1 MKNLQLYKNQI
12 DEVKN
17 LVEKLDQGELT
28 RDELSKLEELTR
40 AIHERSIIL
49 KYKAFENNLEST
61 VEDIEEEVS
70 IPEVVVESIEEQ
82 DEVEA
87 FDWKP
92 ISETAEEKEE
102 DVFSFEPIIDEVK
115 QDDEP
120 GDIESILGDVIEEQ
134 LEEVKIDEEVIKEEI
149 LFENSTI
156 PLEKNNSNE
165 TFMEQMNISDQS
177 LNTLMSGSKIDTLIG
192 AFGLNEK
199 LRFINDL
206 FDGSSEKFSDAIK
219 ILDTQSDLEALN
231 SQMNELAYTHEWDPE
246 EESVA
251 EFISFVSRR
260 YA

>member
-61 VEDIEEEVS
+61 IEDIEEEVS
-70 IPEVVVESIEEQ
+70 IPEVIVESIEEQ

-92 ISETAEEKEE
+92 TSETAEEKEE
-102 DVFSFEPIIDEVK
+102 DIFSFEPIIDEVK
-115 QDDEP
+115 QDDEL
-120 GDIESILGDVIEEQ
+120 GYIDSILGDVIEEQ
-134 LEEVKIDEEVIKEEI
+134 LKEVKIDEEAIKEEI

-156 PLEKNNSNE
+156 PVEKNNSNE

-231 SQMNELAYTHEWDPE
+231 SQMNELASTHEWDPE

>member
-17 LVEKLDQGELT
+17 FVEKLDQGELT

-61 VEDIEEEVS
+61 IEDIEEEVS
-70 IPEVVVESIEEQ
+70 IPEVVVESMDEQ

-231 SQMNELAYTHEWDPE
+231 SQMNELASTHEWDPE

>member
-12 DEVKN
+12 DEIKN

-28 RDELSKLEELTR
+28 RDELSTLEELTR

-49 KYKAFENNLEST
+49 KYKAFENNVEST
-61 VEDIEEEVS
+61 IEDIEEEAP
-70 IPEVVVESIEEQ
+70 IPEVVVEPMEEQ
-82 DEVEA
+82 DEA
-87 FDWKP
+87 
-92 ISETAEEKEE
+92 
-102 DVFSFEPIIDEVK
+102 VFSFEPIIDEVK

-120 GDIESILGDVIEEQ
+120 GEIESIVGDVIEEQ
-134 LEEVKIDEEVIKEEI
+134 VEEVRIDEEAIKEET
-149 LFENSTI
+149 LFENSAI
-156 PLEKNNSNE
+156 PVENDNSNE

-192 AFGLNEK
+192 AFSLNEK

-206 FDGSSEKFSDAIK
+206 FDGSSEKFSDSIK
-219 ILDTQSDLEALN
+219 ILDTQSDLEMVN
-231 SQMNELAYTHEWDPE
+231 SQMNELASTHEWDPE

>member
-61 VEDIEEEVS
+61 IEDIEEEVS
-70 IPEVVVESIEEQ
+70 IPEVIVESIEEQ

-92 ISETAEEKEE
+92 TSETVEEKEE
-102 DVFSFEPIIDEVK
+102 DIFSFEPIIDEVK

-134 LEEVKIDEEVIKEEI
+134 LEEVRIDEEAI
-149 LFENSTI
+149 LIENSAI
-156 PLEKNNSNE
+156 PIEKNNSNE

-231 SQMNELAYTHEWDPE
+231 SQMNELASTHEWDPE

>member
-61 VEDIEEEVS
+61 IEDIEEEVS
-70 IPEVVVESIEEQ
+70 IPEVIVESIEEQ

-92 ISETAEEKEE
+92 TSETVEEKEE
-102 DVFSFEPIIDEVK
+102 DIFSFEPIIDEVK

-134 LEEVKIDEEVIKEEI
+134 LEEVRIDEEAI
-149 LFENSTI
+149 LIENSAI
-156 PLEKNNSNE
+156 PVEKNNSNE

-231 SQMNELAYTHEWDPE
+231 SQMNELASTHEWDPE

>member
-61 VEDIEEEVS
+61 IEDIEEEVS
-70 IPEVVVESIEEQ
+70 IPEVIVESIDEQ

-92 ISETAEEKEE
+92 TSETVEEKEE
-102 DVFSFEPIIDEVK
+102 DIFSFEPIIDEVK

-134 LEEVKIDEEVIKEEI
+134 LEEVRIDEEAI
-149 LFENSTI
+149 LIENSAI
-156 PLEKNNSNE
+156 PVEKNNSNE

-231 SQMNELAYTHEWDPE
+231 SQMNELASTHEWDPE

>member
-17 LVEKLDQGELT
+17 LVEKLDQGEST

-61 VEDIEEEVS
+61 IEDIEEEVS
-70 IPEVVVESIEEQ
+70 IPEVIVESIEEQ

-92 ISETAEEKEE
+92 TSETVEEKEE
-102 DVFSFEPIIDEVK
+102 DIFSFEPIIDEVK

-134 LEEVKIDEEVIKEEI
+134 LEEVRIDEEAI
-149 LFENSTI
+149 LIENSAI
-156 PLEKNNSNE
+156 PIEKNNSNE

-231 SQMNELAYTHEWDPE
+231 SQMNELASTHEWDPE